1 MKALTYPGIS
11 RYSEYEKLLDLS
23 NRAEKLFLNGTIEI
37 RRKVVETLFDDIK
50 MYESKIVVSPKIQPF
65 AAEVLGSVESG
76 IQIV

>member
-1 MKALTYPGIS
+1 MPRIMILKS
-11 RYSEYEKLLDLS
+11 SVSSWRWKLLDFS

-37 RRKVVETLFDDIK
+37 RRKVVKTLFDEIK
-50 MYESKIVVSPKIQPF
+50 MYEGEIVVSLKIQPF